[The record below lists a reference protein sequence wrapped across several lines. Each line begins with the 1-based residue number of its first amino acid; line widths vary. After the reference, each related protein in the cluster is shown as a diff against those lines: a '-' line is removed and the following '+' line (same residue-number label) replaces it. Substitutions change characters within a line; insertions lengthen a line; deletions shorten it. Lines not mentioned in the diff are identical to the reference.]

1 MASTR
6 STRSTRNRPQ
16 TLLAEENTPTAPKR
30 TQRKRRTSKITAT
43 DLLVAENGADGA
55 TTGPTTG
62 PDTTGDKMK
71 LGEIRILSSKVGIGL
86 IVANNRH

>member
-16 TLLAEENTPTAPKR
+16 TLLTEENTPTAPE
-30 TQRKRRTSKITAT
+30 RKRRTSKIKAT

-55 TTGPTTG
+55 TTE
-62 PDTTGDKMK
+62 PDAAGDKMK
-71 LGEIRILSSKVGIGL
+71 LGEIRVLSSNVGIGL
-86 IVANNRH
+86 IVANNRHRTGR

>member
-16 TLLAEENTPTAPKR
+16 TLLTEENSPTAPKR
-30 TQRKRRTSKITAT
+30 TQRKRRTSKIKAT

-55 TTGPTTG
+55 TTE
-62 PDTTGDKMK
+62 PDAAGDKMK
-71 LGEIRILSSKVGIGL
+71 LGEIRVLSSKVGIGL